1 MQLGGSDLS
10 NYSQAFVILV
20 WRQEGE
26 TVHIRG
32 FSSSFAQL

>member
-10 NYSQAFVILV
+10 NHSQAFVILV

-32 FSSSFAQL
+32 FSSGFAQL